1 MTQQQLHIVESVEST
16 QNQTSEREQQE
27 SKQFPTPD
35 AGLAPYEEASEIDGR
50 LAEVLGSASS
60 RQRRRQRTRFVRA
73 VADEVG
79 KDEIVQDVRVLDE
92 LEVEDTDDV
101 DLGTLLAFPDDSI
114 MFVGIDPTARDSVPL
129 FAFTVERHQPI
140 PAPSTAKEALDLLR
154 PGAVRDAFETEDR
167 EPDRQGEWWL
177 LPTRKVPVGSTF
189 TPGVASRPFGPS
201 PLGNHVPREYGF
213 AVTDAEFMGVRERID
228 ELPKSITTP
237 PEVINWLHRQRSKVP
252 TPDYVPTWEEVR
264 EIAGEVYVR
273 GTLRHRENDHFVED
287 VGDQWHEAITHD
299 LDVYTGDEMVDR
311 VVLD

>member
-1 MTQQQLHIVESVEST
+1 MTGQQLHIVDTNASNQE
-16 QNQTSEREQQE
+16 QTSAGTE
-27 SKQFPTPD
+27 SATEIETPEPAPSPYD
-35 AGLAPYEEASEIDGR
+35 EAEDIEEGLSD
-50 LAEVLGSASS
+50 VLGQPGS

-79 KDEIVQDVRVLDE
+79 KDELVRDVRVLDQLDADE
-92 LEVEDTDDV
+92 TEDV
-101 DLGTLLAFPDDSI
+101 DLGTLLTFPDDSI

-140 PAPSTAKEALDLLR
+140 PAPLSAADALDLLR
-154 PGAVRDAFETEDR
+154 PGAVQDAFEDET

-189 TPGVASRPFGPS
+189 TPGVNSRPFGPS

-213 AVTDAEFMGVRERID
+213 AVSDDEFMGGVREIVD
-228 ELPKSITTP
+228 ELPTSITTP
-237 PEVINWLHRQRSKVP
+237 PETIRWLHRQRRKVP
-252 TPDYVPTWEEVR
+252 TPEYVPEWDAIRQV
-264 EIAGEVYVR
+264 AGEIYVR
-273 GTLRHRENDHFVED
+273 GTLRHRENDHYVED
-287 VGDQWHEAITHD
+287 VGNQWHEAITHN